1 MGRDTIH
8 QVPQDDLISRCS
20 SQDNQTPSTA
30 LLNLLKD
37 SCVVELYLVIPLLGE
52 TAYSMDRFDVSCHI

>member
-8 QVPQDDLISRCS
+8 RVPQDDLISRCS

-37 SCVVELYLVIPLLGE
+37 SCVVELYLAIPLLGE
-52 TAYSMDRFDVSCHI
+52 TTDSMDRSDVSCHI